1 MPGRPLSPHLQVYKF
16 GYTMA
21 TSILNRFTGLGLSL
35 GLLLLVYWLVTVAG
49 GPHSQARAARLL
61 ALPLMKVLYA
71 GLIIAYC
78 YHLVAGVR
86 HLLWDTGRFLEREDR
101 KSTRLNSSHVE
112 ISYAVFCLKKKK
124 KQEQNLKSKKKKKQN
139 KNLD

>member
-35 GLLLLVYWLVTVAG
+35 GLLLLVYWLVTVAAG
-49 GPHSQARAARLL
+49 RHSQAQAARVL
-61 ALPLMKVLYA
+61 ALPLMKVVYA

-86 HLLWDTGRFLEREDR
+86 HLLWDTGRFLEREQSR
-101 KSTRLNSSHVE
+101 RSAWVV
-112 ISYAVFCLKKKK
+112 AVVSVL
-124 KQEQNLKSKKKKKQN
+124 LMLLVGYGAWLAGSRGP
-139 KNLD
+139 

>member
-21 TSILNRFTGLGLSL
+21 TSIFNRFTGLGLSL
-35 GLLLLVYWLVTVAG
+35 GLLLLVYWLVAVAG

-61 ALPLMKVLYA
+61 ALPLMKVVYA

-78 YHLVAGVR
+78 YHLVAGFR
-86 HLLWDTGRFLEREDR
+86 HLLWDTGRFLEREQSR
-101 KSTRLNSSHVE
+101 RSAWVV
-112 ISYAVFCLKKKK
+112 AVVSVL
-124 KQEQNLKSKKKKKQN
+124 LMVLVGYGAWLAGSRGP
-139 KNLD
+139 